1 MKDGGKT
8 GTVKIVAFDEEAD
21 VLDGIAAGVVHGTV
35 VQQPFEF
42 GKQAIERMAQHL
54 RGDKQ
59 ALAGGRLI
67 VPTISVKKE
76 NVAAFQARLK
86 ELLGK

>member
-1 MKDGGKT
+1 M
-8 GTVKIVAFDEEAD
+8 
-21 VLDGIAAGVVHGTV
+21 

-59 ALAGGRLI
+59 ALAGGRII
-67 VPTISVKKE
+67 VPTISVRKD